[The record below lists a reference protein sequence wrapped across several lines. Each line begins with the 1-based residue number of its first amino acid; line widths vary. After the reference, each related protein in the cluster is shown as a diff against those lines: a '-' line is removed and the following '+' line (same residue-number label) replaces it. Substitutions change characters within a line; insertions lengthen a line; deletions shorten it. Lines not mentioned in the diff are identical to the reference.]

1 MVAQLNPIDDDT
13 TAKIILKLAKDLE
26 LVIPENI
33 VDYLLARIPR
43 DFLSIKH
50 AITKIN
56 HESYIQRKK
65 VSVPLVR
72 MSLDL
77 P

>member
-33 VDYLLARIPR
+33 VDFLLARIPR

-50 AITKIN
+50 AIAKIN
-56 HESYIQRKK
+56 HESYIQKKK
-65 VSVPLVR
+65 VSVPLIRV
-72 MSLDL
+72 SLDL